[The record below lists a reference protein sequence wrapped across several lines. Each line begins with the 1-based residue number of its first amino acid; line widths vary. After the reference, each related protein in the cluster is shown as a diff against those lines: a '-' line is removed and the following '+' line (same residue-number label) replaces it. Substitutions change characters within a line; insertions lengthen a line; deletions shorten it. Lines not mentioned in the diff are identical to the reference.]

1 MAQLPK
7 DVAVGLP
14 DVLAK
19 AIISEKDVASINT
32 ATAWGQSSAT
42 QNYWVVW
49 SDRADNTTYKGPSS
63 SSGKIG
69 QLNFNEQVRIAE
81 IKNDYAH
88 VYVESQ
94 EDVMYPQ
101 IKQATDKGW
110 VPMTNLLL
118 WSSCLANERGILNKV
133 LIVVNLSD
141 KISEKK
147 NLFKVYTNPVT
158 KTDIGYVTPSINV
171 RFVMKEDRRTGMVL
185 LANDASLRG
194 PSDMTLYGWLNKDSY
209 IRWNQR
215 VCLEPNWEN
224 DVVEHFKSRGEN
236 LKVFVDPDLSG
247 IEIIKPF
254 KFGSIKNEDGRDVDR
269 YRMPKGSL
277 RYPIIDMDS
286 QTNENVYHV
295 CVFTQNGSLTEA
307 AQLFEEKIEKNDSNV
322 ERAVPSMDSLEASF
336 NEAFIAARLGK
347 EYVNF
352 MKKTNVIMPV
362 PGYTPKK
369 SQEGYDYWKTVLFIS
384 ADELENLLHQL
395 EGVYKAAMNSD
406 YTNREPYVN
415 AFKGFIQAVIP
426 EMSNE
431 RLDAMSQEEIMAN
444 VAGLNAQTET
454 TKKYSLQQLLNPKI
468 IDNQTYANIINN
480 FAEKYENLNRIKT
493 SKYPFTLKVNR
504 NIYYWIPTDMIP

>member
-1 MAQLPK
+1 MNQKPYNWFQDQMGKLIVNNIK
-7 DVAVGLP
+7 GQIQNQMGSDVKV
-14 DVLAK
+14 DWK
-19 AIISEKDVASINT
+19 
-32 ATAWGQSSAT
+32 
-42 QNYWVVW
+42 
-49 SDRADNTTYKGPSS
+49 PSS
-63 SSGKIG
+63 HGYELNSALAEKYYVGSLFSPKSG
-69 QLNFNEQVRIAE
+69 
-81 IKNDYAH
+81 ND
-88 VYVESQ
+88 
-94 EDVMYPQ
+94 M
-101 IKQATDKGW
+101 
-110 VPMTNLLL
+110 
-118 WSSCLANERGILNKV
+118 KV
-133 LIVVNLSD
+133 S
-141 KISEKK
+141 
-147 NLFKVYTNPVT
+147 
-158 KTDIGYVTPSINV
+158 
-171 RFVMKEDRRTGMVL
+171 
-185 LANDASLRG
+185 
-194 PSDMTLYGWLNKDSY
+194 
-209 IRWNQR
+209 
-215 VCLEPNWEN
+215 
-224 DVVEHFKSRGEN
+224 
-236 LKVFVDPDLSG
+236 DLS
-247 IEIIKPF
+247 
-254 KFGSIKNEDGRDVDR
+254 KFIQSALEMFSETVKSKRDLILSTEMRGNED
-269 YRMPKGSL
+269 
-277 RYPIIDMDS
+277 
-286 QTNENVYHV
+286 NE
-295 CVFTQNGSLTEA
+295 
-307 AQLFEEKIEKNDSNV
+307 
-322 ERAVPSMDSLEASF
+322 LEASF
-336 NEAFIAARLGK
+336 SEPFIAARLGK